1 MKTTFV
7 LCALCSLLHAMM
19 LSAEDEPGSPQDTV
33 AAFHAAL
40 SSADR
45 DAALAVLDPEVLI
58 FESGGAELSRDEYA
72 AHHLGGDMEFSAA
85 TARTIVDQRSGRSDE
100 VAWVLTRSKTSGTFR
115 DKAIDVRG
123 VETMLLRRTEHGW
136 RIVHVHWSS
145 RSR

>member
-7 LCALCSLLHAMM
+7 LCALCSLLPAMM
-19 LSAEDEPGSPQDTV
+19 LSAEDEPGSPRDTV
-33 AAFHAAL
+33 AAYHAAL

-100 VAWVLTRSKTSGTFR
+100 VAWVLTRPHRSFHG
-115 DKAIDVRG
+115 KAIDVRG

-136 RIVHVHWSS
+136 RIVHIHWSS